1 MITKV
6 KKKLNKMEGLSDEDI
21 TNTAKELFD
30 LIYESSK
37 LKQEFENDEE
47 RSKRL
52 NVEEVG
58 NLLVQFKPKD
68 EILPDYIGGDIED
81 DDAVDEG
88 DRNFL
93 AQFIESVG
101 LYETNDE
108 VEKMDLKV
116 LGMIPPRKRNCVF
129 L

>member
-1 MITKV
+1 MMK
-6 KKKLNKMEGLSDEDI
+6 NG
-21 TNTAKELFD
+21 A
-30 LIYESSK
+30 
-37 LKQEFENDEE
+37 
-47 RSKRL
+47 KRL

-108 VEKMDLKV
+108 VEKW
-116 LGMIPPRKRNCVF
+116 I
-129 L
+129 